1 MPKNI
6 QIWPEIGI
14 FVHFGLGLAGSF
26 GALLVGWLVA
36 FSTMIMISIDG
47 SPIKL
52 DILDANHA
60 DVPHAQFDLE
70 LCNLN
75 FDHNTNYLELT
86 YMTW

>member
-1 MPKNI
+1 MSVLSPVL
-6 QIWPEIGI
+6 W
-14 FVHFGLGLAGSF
+14 SF
-26 GALLVGWLVA
+26 LNNDHD
-36 FSTMIMISIDG
+36 IYIDR

-86 YMTW
+86 YMNW